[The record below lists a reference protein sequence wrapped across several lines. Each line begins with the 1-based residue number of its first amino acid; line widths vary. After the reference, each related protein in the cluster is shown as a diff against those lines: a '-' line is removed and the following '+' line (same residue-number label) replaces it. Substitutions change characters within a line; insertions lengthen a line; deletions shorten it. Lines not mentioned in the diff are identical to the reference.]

1 MADLQPLRTLRYE
14 PSAVG
19 SLEDVIAPPYDVI
32 DAELRA
38 QLAARSPYN
47 VVEIDLPPS
56 YAQAAATMADWQQ
69 RGVLVREDEPAVW
82 VLRQDYEAPDGAAP
96 HAHRRPRAPAR
107 GRVRAGP
114 DPPARAHASRAEG
127 GPPQP
132 HPRHAHEP
140 VPHLQPLR

>member
-14 PSAVG
+14 PSVVG

-56 YAQAAATMADWQQ
+56 YAQAARTMADWRFVSSPSAV
-69 RGVLVREDEPAVW
+69 RGP
-82 VLRQDYEAPDGAAP
+82 GG
-96 HAHRRPRAPAR
+96 RPRRADAVFSIR
-107 GRVRAGP
+107 GTSVQDR
-114 DPPARAHASRAEG
+114 SE
-127 GPPQP
+127 
-132 HPRHAHEP
+132 
-140 VPHLQPLR
+140 